1 MFLRMSCATKL
12 GEVPAYGYLS
22 VTLADD
28 AKEGV
33 CDRSSSQWFDG

>member
-1 MFLRMSCATKL
+1 MSFATEL
-12 GEVPAYGYLS
+12 GEVPASGYLN
-22 VTLADD
+22 VTLAGG